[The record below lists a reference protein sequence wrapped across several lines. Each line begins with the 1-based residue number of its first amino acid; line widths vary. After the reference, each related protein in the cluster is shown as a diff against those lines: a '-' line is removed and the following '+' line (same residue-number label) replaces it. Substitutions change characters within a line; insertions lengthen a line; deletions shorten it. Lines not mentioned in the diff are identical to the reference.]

1 MKVKFKTFRLCS
13 FFLHSTTDRKEKI
26 NKFMTNVSLHPI
38 DVRYED
44 FQKNSRNQID
54 FNSQD
59 LDSTD
64 LEKKAAA

>member
-13 FFLHSTTDRKEKI
+13 FFLRSTTDRKEKI
-26 NKFMTNVSLHPI
+26 NKFMTVSLHPI

-44 FQKNSRNQID
+44 FQKNSQNRID